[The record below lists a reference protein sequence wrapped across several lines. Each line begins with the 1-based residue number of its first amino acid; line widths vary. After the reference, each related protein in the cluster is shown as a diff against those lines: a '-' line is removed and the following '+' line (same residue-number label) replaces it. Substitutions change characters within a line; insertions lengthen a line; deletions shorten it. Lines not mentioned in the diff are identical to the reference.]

1 MEVYL
6 SEEDRVEA
14 LKKWW
19 KENARAIIFGIVLGV
34 GVVTGWNAWKSAQK
48 HKAEEAS
55 SLYQQ
60 LLKAVEAKQTESATK
75 LSERLVEQYPST
87 IYATYGRLFT
97 AKLKAEAGDLGAA
110 KKSLQDLLASTKDPA
125 IKHLA
130 RLRLGRVLLAQAD
143 SEAALKLVEPL
154 SRETMG
160 AFESLY
166 EELKGDLYADL
177 HRPKDARMAYEK
189 AKLSGAASPL
199 LEIKLNNLAEEAPT
213 PSS

>member
-6 SEEDRVEA
+6 SEEERVEA

-19 KENARAIIFGIVLGV
+19 KENARAIIVGIAIGV
-34 GVVTGWNAWKSAQK
+34 SVVAGWNAWKSAQR

-60 LLKAVEAKQTESATK
+60 LLKAVEAKQTEPANK
-75 LSERLVEQYPST
+75 LGERLVEQYPGT
-87 IYATYGRLFT
+87 AYATYGRLFI
-97 AKLKAEAGDLGAA
+97 AKLKAESGDLEAA
-110 KKSLQDLLASTKDPA
+110 RKNLEDLLASTKDPN

-130 RLRLGRVLLAQAD
+130 RLRLGRVLLAQGD

-154 SRETMG
+154 GRETTG

-189 AKLSGAASPL
+189 AKLNGAASPL
-199 LEIKLNNLAEEAPT
+199 LELKLNNLAEEAPT